1 MCGINGATKVDEA
14 LVAKMNA
21 ATRHRGPDGSS
32 LYHNERC
39 TFGHNRLAI
48 IDLSARSNQPMVS
61 HDGRYVI
68 VFNGEIYN
76 FSEIKRE
83 LVGVPFKTNGD
94 TEVLLEAYARWGVG
108 CLAKLRGI
116 FAFAIY
122 DRDTGSVTLVRDHV
136 GVKPLYYA
144 VKNGVLFF
152 SSELQGL
159 IAAGFKTLNRTAAG
173 LFLLSQ
179 YVPSP
184 LTLLEGVSK
193 LEPRQY
199 LVFSQGEAVVHHYPT
214 TTDYGDNAGVLAVID
229 DAVKT
234 QLVSDRPVGLYLSGG
249 MDSTILLHHLSA
261 VVPDLQ
267 TFTLRFGFDTTTAEQ
282 EARFNFDADMAARS
296 AKQYGVRHT
305 ELTLTSAMV
314 ADQLM
319 VGLSNLDEPVA
330 NPTIFTR
337 YVMSKWVRDLGVVV
351 AFGGDGGDEY
361 FLGYPR
367 YRRALAA
374 AHYQHVPSALR
385 AMAGHLSSQAA
396 KLNTKIDLE
405 FHHQLMLNTTPA
417 AALVSP
423 ELASQASQLLRDV
436 LEQKYV
442 VYADGLRDIDAY
454 IEVDRHVWL
463 SDESLIGTDKA
474 TMAHGLEY
482 RVPLLD
488 QRVIAFACSQPRHKQ
503 LRYDRGKLLLRQAYQ
518 SLLPPHVFTSQKR
531 GWLSPAAKWLRDPAI
546 TQIVS
551 QVLSPDFSSQTR
563 SLANWDAVNRLLSSH
578 CAGEANNLNPLWNLL
593 QLQVWSS
600 AHGLSL

>member
-1 MCGINGATKVDEA
+1 MCGINGITRLDTKIVSG
-14 LVAKMNA
+14 MNQSIC
-21 ATRHRGPDGSS
+21 HRGPDGSAMETVGRVT
-32 LYHNERC
+32 L
-39 TFGHNRLAI
+39 GHNRLAV
-48 IDLSARSNQPMVS
+48 IDLSAHASQPMTS
-61 HDGRYVI
+61 HSGRYTI

-76 FSEIKRE
+76 FTEIKRD

-94 TEVLLEAYARWGVG
+94 TEVLLEAYAKWGVG
-108 CLAKLRGI
+108 CLAKIRGI

-122 DRDTGSVTLVRDHV
+122 DRDTDSVTLVRDHV

-144 VKNGVLFF
+144 VKDGVLIF

-159 IAAGFKTLNRTAAG
+159 IAAGFTGLNRAAAG

-199 LVFSQGEAVVHHYPT
+199 LVFSQGEAAVHHYSS
-214 TTDYGDNAGVLAVID
+214 TTDHSVDTGVVAVID
-229 DAVKT
+229 NAVKT

-261 VVPDLQ
+261 AVPDLQ
-267 TFTLRFGFDTTTAEQ
+267 TFTLRFGFDATTAEQ

-296 AKQYGVRHT
+296 AKLYGAHHT
-305 ELTLTSAMV
+305 ELILTSAMV
-314 ADQLM
+314 ADQLV

-374 AHYQHVPSALR
+374 AHYQHVPSMLR
-385 AMAGHLSSQAA
+385 AMAGRLSSQAA

-417 AALVSP
+417 AVLVSS

-436 LEQKYV
+436 LEQKYA
-442 VYADGLRDIDAY
+442 VYAAGLRDIDAY

-463 SDESLIGTDKA
+463 SDESLMGTDKA

-488 QRVIAFACSQPRHKQ
+488 QQVVAFARSQSRHKQ

-518 SLLPPHVFTSQKR
+518 PLLPTHVFTAQKR

-546 TQIVS
+546 KQIAS

-563 SLANWDAVNRLLSSH
+563 SLADWAAVDRLLSSH

-600 AHGLSL
+600 RHGLSL